1 MKILTL
7 AAAGA
12 ALALSTHVQA
22 DTVLGIDVGIGLW
35 QADFSGDLGENRVD
49 TDELGIKDE
58 DNNFYFVA
66 LEHPIPLI
74 PNIKLQYTDIN
85 TKDTGTLTK
94 SYTVNGTT
102 YTAGTNVTTDLDL
115 SHTDAVLY
123 YEVLDNWI
131 NLDLGMTL
139 RYFDGQVKATDGT
152 SVETITLEGTL
163 PMAYGKAQ
171 FDLPFSGWSIAADA
185 HFTRWKDDKL
195 TDYSAKIMYNTDILP
210 LLDLGLELGYREM
223 KLEVEDLDDLRTD
236 VTLDGPYIAATL
248 HF

>member
-1 MKILTL
+1 
-7 AAAGA
+7 
-12 ALALSTHVQA
+12 
-22 DTVLGIDVGIGLW
+22 
-35 QADFSGDLGENRVD
+35 
-49 TDELGIKDE
+49 
-58 DNNFYFVA
+58 
-66 LEHPIPLI
+66 
-74 PNIKLQYTDIN
+74 
-85 TKDTGTLTK
+85 
-94 SYTVNGTT
+94 
-102 YTAGTNVTTDLDL
+102 
-115 SHTDAVLY
+115 
-123 YEVLDNWI
+123 
-131 NLDLGMTL
+131 MTL